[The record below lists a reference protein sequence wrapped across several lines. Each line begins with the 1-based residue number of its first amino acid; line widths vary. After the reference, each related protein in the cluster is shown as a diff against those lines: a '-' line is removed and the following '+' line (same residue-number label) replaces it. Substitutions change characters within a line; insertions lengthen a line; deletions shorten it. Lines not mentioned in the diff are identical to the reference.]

1 MPLQIWPKKVFQYF
15 DGSLS
20 SQKVA
25 KLHSVC
31 IARCIRYIG
40 NSVRMHN
47 FKNICKCGKCQ
58 LIRLFLSTLRF
69 RRHLE
74 MKELVTSTLTK
85 VSRQNYLKYMQSDV
99 VRILD
104 IPRSMSF

>member
-1 MPLQIWPKKVFQYF
+1 MSIDTPF
-15 DGSLS
+15 
-20 SQKVA
+20 
-25 KLHSVC
+25 
-31 IARCIRYIG
+31 
-40 NSVRMHN
+40 
-47 FKNICKCGKCQ
+47 
-58 LIRLFLSTLRF
+58 FLSTLRF

-85 VSRQNYLKYMQSDV
+85 VSRQNYLKYMQNDV